1 VPLAGCAELGV
12 MQVGPQPPAGPPG
25 RFLASLPEVGRDF
38 VLGSGRLRSYEP
50 RERLVR
56 MGEEAT
62 SLFILESGR
71 AAVRVT
77 TPAGD
82 NLTLAVLG
90 PGDVFGEAGLFSA
103 RRERTA
109 TVQALDA
116 VTARVLREQDVGRL
130 RREHD
135 DVNDFFLQLQARRID
150 RLSRL
155 VTEAHQLPVDKRVA
169 RRLYEVG
176 RLYREGV
183 PPISLPLSQ
192 EEIAQIA
199 GTTRPTANQVL
210 QRLQAEGVVELSRG
224 AVALLNIPRLRA
236 LGAW

>member
-1 VPLAGCAELGV
+1 MVEPGSQSQAGSI
-12 MQVGPQPPAGPPG
+12 G
-25 RFLASLPEVGRDF
+25 RFLASLPEVGREF
-38 VLGSGRLRSYEP
+38 VLASGRLRSYEP
-50 RERLVR
+50 GERLVR
-56 MGEEAT
+56 VGEEAT
-62 SLFILESGR
+62 SLFIIESGR
-71 AAVRVT
+71 AAVRLA
-77 TPAGD
+77 TPTGD
-82 NLTLAVLG
+82 SLTLAVLG
-90 PGDVFGEAGLFSA
+90 PGDVFGEAGLFGP

-116 VTARVLREQDVGRL
+116 VTARVLKEQDVGRL
-130 RREHD
+130 RREHED
-135 DVNDFFLQLQARRID
+135 ANDFFLQLQARRID

-155 VTEAHQLPVDKRVA
+155 VVEAHQLPVDKRIA

-176 RLYREGV
+176 RLYRDSV
-183 PPISLPLSQ
+183 PPISVPLSQ

-210 QRLQAEGVVELSRG
+210 QRFQADGVLELRRG